1 MKRVEE
7 LGISEMPW
15 TVSIGR
21 QMSGNEAISVVSS
34 DVEVA
39 RCYSAEDA
47 AVIASSPKLY
57 KNAYEVMES
66 LKIHLLPKHQ
76 IVSINRRD
84 IEAMVELLSSA
95 LSDASTGVYNC

>member
-1 MKRVEE
+1 MV
-7 LGISEMPW
+7 GVVQ
-15 TVSIGR
+15 TCA
-21 QMSGNEAISVVSS
+21 NEG
-34 DVEVA
+34 
-39 RCYSAEDA
+39 
-47 AVIASSPKLY
+47 KLY

-95 LSDASTGVYNC
+95 LSEASGKRKNEIK